1 MANHAAYEGNV
12 GPVGI
17 KNLCAANGSPHQAA
31 CDMDVCLA
39 PVLDLS
45 RFIRYISAPIWLH
58 RMRSRTRDDLREI
71 VRGVGGGR
79 ATRFVTAPVGPGRR
93 AARTCPPLILLPFGR
108 CGAQRRLWL

>member
-1 MANHAAYEGNV
+1 MDPA
-12 GPVGI
+12 GI

-45 RFIRYISAPIWLH
+45 CFIRYVSAPIWLH
-58 RMRSRTRDDLREI
+58 RMRRRARGGMREI

-79 ATRFVTAPVGPGRR
+79 ATRFVTAPAGPGRR
-93 AARTCPPLILLPFGR
+93 AARTWPPLTPLPFGR